1 MKYKKII
8 LTIYIII
15 AILIAVVIITFILE
29 AIRGK
34 QSKQKINVLSKIGIR
49 NYIFQEYD
57 FPNNPFTGEEIRNL
71 FDLVTLNNIENSE
84 LENKQISMILDGKDI
99 AIYLELGEN
108 FSESDCKALIK
119 NTKEKIDVNKNY
131 EIVRVEYNEQT
142 GYLWRIIINEK

>member
-1 MKYKKII
+1 M
-8 LTIYIII
+8 
-15 AILIAVVIITFILE
+15 IITFILE